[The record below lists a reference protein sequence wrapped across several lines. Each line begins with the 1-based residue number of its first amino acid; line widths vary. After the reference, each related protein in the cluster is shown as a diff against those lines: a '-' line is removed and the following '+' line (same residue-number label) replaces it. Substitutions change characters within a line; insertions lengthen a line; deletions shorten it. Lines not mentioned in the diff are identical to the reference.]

1 MKKAIVTGAN
11 GFIGSNLVSELLSHD
26 IEVIALVRNE
36 KSNRDTLAKN
46 DKLKIVYCELNEL
59 PSLPQK
65 INDRDIDVFYHFAW
79 TGSSGNAR
87 IDETLQTQ
95 NALWTAD
102 SVRVAKEIGCKR
114 FVGAGSIMEKE
125 TMAAVYTQ
133 ENQPG
138 LAYIYGASKLTAHC
152 ISKSVAAQIGIE
164 HLWGTISNAYGP
176 GELSPRFVNTT
187 IRKIIKNDPLQFTSA
202 IQNYDFIYITDV
214 AKAFYLIGL
223 QGKPFC
229 NYTIGSSNARPL
241 KEFIIE
247 LQQTLAPER
256 ELIFGDIHFT
266 GINMGLEKFSTE
278 DLKRDTGFECTISFS
293 EGVKRTMEWLKI
305 LEEI

>member
-11 GFIGSNLVSELLSHD
+11 GFIGSYLVKELLSHD
-26 IEVIALVRNE
+26 IEVIAVVRNE
-36 KSNRDTLAKN
+36 NSNISSLPKN
-46 DKLKIVYCELNEL
+46 DKLKLVYCDLYDL
-59 PSLPQK
+59 QSLPQK

-79 TGSSGNAR
+79 TGSAGSAR

-102 SVRVAKEIGCKR
+102 CVRVAKEIGCKR
-114 FVGAGSIMEKE
+114 FVGAGSIMERE

-138 LAYIYGASKLTAHC
+138 LAYIYGAGKLTAHC
-152 ISKSVAAQIGIE
+152 VSKAVAAQIGIE
-164 HLWGTISNAYGP
+164 HLWGTITNAYGP

-187 IRKIIKNDPLQFTSA
+187 IRKIINNSPLQFTSA
-202 IQNYDFIYITDV
+202 IQNYDFIYITDA

-223 QGKPFC
+223 HGKPFC

-241 KEFIIE
+241 KEFIME
-247 LQQTLAPER
+247 MVQTLAPER
-256 ELIFGDIHFT
+256 EVTFGDIPFT
-266 GINMGLEKFSTE
+266 GINMDLEEFSTAN
-278 DLKRDTGFECTISFS
+278 LTRDTGFQCTISFS
-293 EGVKRTMEWLKI
+293 EGVKRTMEWLKKI
-305 LEEI
+305 